1 MARDTGP
8 DSPAHD
14 QAGKR
19 LRLSPVLLRAIGF
32 SIAVASL
39 ALCAA
44 ALVHQWGQV
53 KVSVEH
59 ANYTLLLWSFVAA
72 ATGMAGLGVLWWRC
86 LNTFGYCVDLDHT
99 MSWYFAGEL
108 GKYIPGGIWPVLGRG
123 EIAFRKGGVS
133 RATGYAT
140 TLISYAAMCV
150 AAGAVCGALAL
161 VLALDN
167 RSPTWAWAVVALAPI
182 GVLATH
188 PAVFDRVLR
197 FASRATRKS
206 VSLSAPGWLRMQ
218 SLIATAVPTW
228 LLVGLSS
235 VLIAQALGYDE
246 RPAQIGFAAVAAW
259 IIGFLAVPVP
269 AGAGLRELV
278 FVGLA
283 GLSPGRAVAVAAG
296 ARLVLLCVDGS
307 AGALASIDIRLR
319 PGGRVAQPVER
330 SAGTGLYDRS
340 RVASAKE

>member
-1 MARDTGP
+1 MVEVMSEVGPAKPARLE
-8 DSPAHD
+8 
-14 QAGKR
+14 R
-19 LRLSPVLLRAIGF
+19 LRLSPALLRIGGF
-32 SIAVASL
+32 SIALASV
-39 ALCAA
+39 ALCAV
-44 ALVHQWGQV
+44 ALVHQWDAV
-53 KVSVEH
+53 KTSIEH
-59 ANYTLLLWSFVAA
+59 ADYTLLLWSFLAA
-72 ATGMAGLGVLWWRC
+72 SAGMTGLGVLWWRC
-86 LNTFGYCVDLDHT
+86 LNTFGYAVDLDRT
-99 MSWYFAGEL
+99 LAWYFAGEL
-108 GKYIPGGIWPVLGRG
+108 GKYVPGGIWPVLGRG
-123 EIAFRKGGVS
+123 ELAYRKGGVS

-150 AAGAVCGALAL
+150 AAAAVCGGLAL

-188 PAVFDRVLR
+188 PFVFERVLGA
-197 FASRATRKS
+197 ASRLTRRS
-206 VSLSAPGWLRMQ
+206 VGLTTPSWLRMQ

-235 VLIAQALGYDE
+235 VLIAQALGYDQ

-283 GLSPGRAVAVAAG
+283 GLSSGRAVAVAAG
-296 ARLVLLCVDGS
+296 ARLILLCVDGS
-307 AGALASIDIRLR
+307 AGALASLDIRLR
-319 PGGRVAQPVER
+319 PGARTAQAMGRSLDPVPDE
-330 SAGTGLYDRS
+330 GPQ
-340 RVASAKE
+340 VASAEE